1 MSSGSNR
8 FVSLAITRFLTMSA
22 VAEVSWI
29 GFFVIVTFSGIL
41 VPSTNVVEGATLTNF
56 FGLIALLASSVLA
69 WQFSGQR
76 VPFDLIEAESELMD
90 GTSTEIAGH
99 NFSFF
104 YAAEVVLVLLIIK
117 IYSSLGPASS
127 IGVFVALIL
136 LSFLGRLSLSRFLLR
151 DSVALILGNSLW
163 QIPNALALI

>member
-1 MSSGSNR
+1 
-8 FVSLAITRFLTMSA
+8 
-22 VAEVSWI
+22 
-29 GFFVIVTFSGIL
+29 
-41 VPSTNVVEGATLTNF
+41 
-56 FGLIALLASSVLA
+56 
-69 WQFSGQR
+69 
-76 VPFDLIEAESELMD
+76 MD

-117 IYSSLGPASS
+117 VYSSLGPVSS
-127 IGVFVALIL
+127 IGVFVALIF